1 MATNLSKED
10 MAKGG
15 RNGSRRGIPNR
26 KTLARK
32 LLTGLGEAGSGNA
45 TLKTVQE
52 ILDGKHGNPLRLEIA
67 KMVFEAG
74 LETNAAAELAR
85 LKARLRSQELI
96 LSSILRQ
103 ATKAEAT
110 AIYNKIEAQD
120 AAEQEQEEPD
130 DDR

>member
-1 MATNLSKED
+1 MANPNPVLPTREQS
-10 MAKGG
+10 AKGG
-15 RNGSRRGIPNR
+15 SRGKRGLSK

-32 LLTGLGEAGSGNA
+32 LIAGLAESGSDEM
-45 TLKTVQE
+45 TLQTVSEVLQ
-52 ILDGKHGNPLRLEIA
+52 GKHGSVLRLEIA
-67 KMVFEAG
+67 KMVIEAG
-74 LETNAAAELAR
+74 LNTNKELEIAR
-85 LKARLRSQELI
+85 VRADLKSRELV

-110 AIYNKIEAQD
+110 AIYNKLE

>member
-1 MATNLSKED
+1 MALTNED
-10 MAKGG
+10 RARGG
-15 RNGSRRGIPNR
+15 RNGSRKGIPNR

-32 LLTGLGEAGSGNA
+32 LIAGLAESGSDEM

-52 ILDGKHGNPLRLEIA
+52 VLQGKHGSALRLEVA
-67 KMVFEAG
+67 RMVIEAG
-74 LETNAAAELAR
+74 LNTNKELEIAR
-85 LKARLRSQELI
+85 VRADLKSKELV

-110 AIYNKIEAQD
+110 AIYNKLE